1 MANPALGSRRLLF
14 PRIATLLVRAGYHAG
29 ASHEQ
34 SVGWALDAM
43 PASVQD
49 MRVDHRRLHVAMA
62 QQLLDRADI
71 VAGLEE
77 VSREAVAQGVRTNWL
92 GNPGRPCRVVD
103 GALGN
108 RLVEMKPLRRAEAR
122 VGADLRRREDPLPA
136 SLAIGVR
143 VLPRQGI
150 RKLNAAESRF
160 QVAIVKAAYTVEVR
174 SEVLFDGARE
184 HGDAILVA
192 LALSN

>member
-1 MANPALGSRRLLF
+1 MG
-14 PRIATLLVRAGYHAG
+14 
-29 ASHEQ
+29 
-34 SVGWALDAM
+34 
-43 PASVQD
+43 
-49 MRVDHRRLHVAMA
+49 VDHGRADVLVA
-62 QQLLDRADI
+62 QELLDGPEI

-136 SLAIGVR
+136 KLLRKRGQTPIAGTALRVLRTIGV
-143 VLPRQGI
+143 
-150 RKLNAAESRF
+150 
-160 QVAIVKAAYTVEVR
+160 
-174 SEVLFDGARE
+174 
-184 HGDAILVA
+184 
-192 LALSN
+192 